1 MTLKRHVLGAFTGLL
16 MTAFMLVAA
25 GSAAAQTIDCEG
37 TIRAWKL
44 ATGDRELQNYLATH
58 TCTCPSPNNQPRCV
72 PRTQPSNPNAPQPTG
87 PAGGGS
93 TVNSDAIAAA
103 RVETERRQR
112 QLEFEAKKRELL
124 ATLKNGRTGTTT
136 SAINTSNL
144 GLKPGTATQTDCPAG
159 TTLRAGNCVADEP
172 VKASDFLYVL
182 QMNRFEPMNS
192 GGKVIDT
199 SRPPTDGRG
208 LVGGTTWTY
217 GFKRPKADCDEA
229 CLTKM
234 RRQAYLDHLERC
246 KQQEEPEKCVNE
258 PIPFTPD
265 VYSFA
270 MSAARYSTPLED
282 LVTRVV
288 FDSAT
293 FGEFTRQNQEMFKEI
308 KGKNFDVLDCHSN
321 GAMLCL
327 AALRSGDTKTK
338 EVRLFGPQINPEA
351 AEIWYAY
358 SVKNNVK
365 VTVYINKGDPVPAA
379 SWVFS
384 SPERGTVGTRVGAW
398 VDNRMTDPV
407 AVAKVMGAV
416 LGAGT
421 SEAVPEDL
429 RANGLQV
436 VQFECSKLPS
446 LDCHSML
453 QYEKNLQEWEAN
465 KLPPIPKK

>member
-1 MTLKRHVLGAFTGLL
+1 MDPRERIALVIFFVI
-16 MTAFMLVAA
+16 TAFIGVESLQ
-25 GSAAAQTIDCEG
+25 AQTIDCEG
-37 TIRAWKL
+37 TIRAWRM
-44 ATGDRELQNYLATH
+44 ATGDRELQKYLASH
-58 TCTCPSPNNQPRCV
+58 TCSCPSPTSQPRCV
-72 PRTQPSNPNAPQPTG
+72 PINQPSSESRPEPVAP
-87 PAGGGS
+87 GS
-93 TVNSDAIAAA
+93 GVNTSNYDAAAAAA
-103 RVETERRQR
+103 RAEAERRQR

-124 ATLKNGRTGTTT
+124 ASLKRG
-136 SAINTSNL
+136 SAGSTSNANPL
-144 GLKPGTATQTDCPAG
+144 GLKPGTATPKVCPAG
-159 TTLRAGNCVADEP
+159 TTLSAGNCVSDMP
-172 VKASDFLYVL
+172 IRASEFLYAL
-182 QMNRFEPMNS
+182 QTARFEPMNS

-199 SRPPTDGRG
+199 AQPMDGRG

-217 GFKRPKADCDEA
+217 GFRRPKADCDEA

-234 RRQAYLDHLERC
+234 RRQAYVDHLDRC
-246 KQQEEPEKCVNE
+246 AQQEDPEKCVNE

-265 VYSFA
+265 LYSFV

-293 FGEFTRQNQEMFKEI
+293 FGEFSRQNQEMFREI
-308 KGKNFDVLDCHSN
+308 KGKNFEVLDCHSN

-338 EVRLFGPQINPEA
+338 EVRLFGPQINREA
-351 AEIWYAY
+351 AEMWYEF
-358 SVKNNVK
+358 SVKNKVK
-365 VTVYINKGDPVPAA
+365 VTVFINNGDPVPAA

-384 SPERGTVGTRVGAW
+384 SPEPGTAVTQVGAW

-421 SEAVPEDL
+421 SGAVPEEL

-436 VQFECSKLPS
+436 VRFDCSKIPN

-453 QYEKNLQEWEAN
+453 QYEKNLKEWEAN